1 MSILDEVIDSAM
13 KKTMIYLKEQQQL
26 VLRQRAREKG
36 VSVASLIRDAV
47 DDFIVREK
55 PQVDYLLIVGMAAGV
70 AGERTSERVDEALA
84 AAMRKDRAGS
94 GKGKKGGSA
103 VKKTLAP
110 GRKHRK
116 KAAGG

>member
-1 MSILDEVIDSAM
+1 MSILYEVIDSAM

-55 PQVDYLLIVGMAAGV
+55 PQVDYLSIVGIAAGV
-70 AGERTSERVDEALA
+70 ASERTSERVDEALA

-94 GKGKKGGSA
+94 VKGKGGSA
-103 VKKTLAP
+103 VKKTPAP
-110 GRKHRK
+110 GRKHRR